1 MKNRVTDLP
10 TEPFLG
16 QESMKLFV
24 LPEKRLEFMP
34 SKS

>member
-1 MKNRVTDLP
+1 MKNRTIPIAVIHM
-10 TEPFLG
+10 G

-24 LPEKRLEFMP
+24 LPGKLLEFMP